1 MASATGLTRSTA
13 RGARR
18 AVRGAA
24 LAALTVVVL
33 TAAACSPAPLGPN
46 SRCSTNVAVLTCPK
60 QTTVLTAGGMAREVH
75 HQVPAGVPPAGGWPV
90 VIMFQGSVASA
101 ALTWT
106 ASPLLPFGAY
116 HQTRTV
122 QHLLDGGYA
131 VLTPETHLAGLT
143 FWDTNNLLIP
153 DYLASYDHALMLQMF
168 DAIDD
173 GRFGHLDSDRL
184 YATGISSGGY
194 MTSRMAVSYPGKFKA
209 LAIQSASYAT
219 CAGPICDVGVIPQDH
234 PPTLFLHGALDPVV
248 PIFTMDLYRN
258 KVAAQGVPTK
268 RVVDLLSFHEWIP
281 QAPGE
286 VLAWFNRYP

>member
-1 MASATGLTRSTA
+1 MTTSTPS
-13 RGARR
+13 GAHR
-18 AVRGAA
+18 AGHPITLLALGTLA
-24 LAALTVVVL
+24 LALVATVG
-33 TAAACSPAPLGPN
+33 CSPAPVGPG
-46 SRCSTNVAVLTCPK
+46 SRCSTNAAVLTCPK
-60 QTTVLTAGGMAREVH
+60 QTSVLVAAGMHREVH
-75 HQVPAGVPPAGGWPV
+75 HQVPVGIPPAGGWPV

-101 ALTWT
+101 ALTWA

-131 VLTPETHLAGLT
+131 VLTPETHLGGVT
-143 FWDTNNLLIP
+143 FWDTNNVLIP
-153 DYLASYDHALMLQMF
+153 DYYASYDHALMLEMF

-173 GRFGHLDSDRL
+173 GRFGHLNGERL

-194 MTSRMAVSYPGKFKA
+194 MTSRMGVTYPERFRA
-209 LAIQSASYAT
+209 LAVQSGSYAT
-219 CAGPICDVGVIPQDH
+219 CAGPICDVGPIPEDH
-234 PPTLFLHGALDPVV
+234 PPTLFLHGALDPIV

-258 KVAAQGVPTK
+258 KAASQGIPTR
-268 RVVDLLSFHEWIP
+268 RVVDTLSFHEWIP